1 MGGKG
6 EMGLRLFPINDNTIT
21 SRSATNMLREFAFFL
36 HFMCESSSQSQK
48 EALYVESPG
57 N

>member
-21 SRSATNMLREFAFFL
+21 SRSDTNMLREFAFFL